1 MLGDGINVTPKVNK
15 DIMSETPQN
24 LEQVFESQ
32 LKGLGEELESTV
44 ERFANSEAEKR
55 EELGASIK
63 SLEASIEEV
72 KANLEEERRGHLP
85 GVEAATPESGQ
96 EGFSMA
102 RACRALARKDF
113 SDAPY
118 EQEVFANMKEKA
130 MSAGVDPS
138 GGYIVPEDAIS
149 AVIERLKANV
159 IAYELGARDLPCTGV
174 PVTIPKLTSSATGY
188 WVSEN
193 STITASDLGFE
204 QINMT
209 PKTVAGRVILS
220 NLLLET
226 STPTADAIIE
236 EDLASQLGLALDLGV
251 LDGSAGGG
259 AGEPVGI
266 MQTAGVGTFAT
277 SLTTG
282 AAPTV
287 PEMMEALDDLANA
300 NALRGRLGWALH
312 PLALS
317 KIRQITVNGAGAS
330 VPITAVS
337 TSEGFSETL
346 FGYPFR
352 VSTQMTAP
360 TGGADTRSMLFG
372 NFDDVIVAR
381 WGGLR
386 ILASDTSDDAF
397 SKDQTHIRATMRCDV
412 ALRHPESF
420 TYAN

>member
-1 MLGDGINVTPKVNK
+1 MDTPNNLQQAFEQQLDTLG
-15 DIMSETPQN
+15 
-24 LEQVFESQ
+24 
-32 LKGLGEELESTV
+32 
-44 ERFANSEAEKR
+44 
-55 EELGASIK
+55 K
-63 SLEASIEEV
+63 SLENTIEEWRNAEADQRSALKDQITALEGAVDEV
-72 KANLEEERRGHLP
+72 KANLAEEKRSHLP
-85 GVEAATPESGQ
+85 GVEVAQGQ
-96 EGFSMA
+96 ERDAFSMA

-113 SDAPY
+113 ADAPY
-118 EQEVFANMKEKA
+118 EAEVFAAMKEKA

-138 GGYIVPEDAIS
+138 GGYIVPEDAI
-149 AVIERLKANV
+149 AQVIERLKANV
-159 IAYELGARDLPCTGV
+159 IAYELGARDLPATGS

-193 STITASDLGFE
+193 ASITASDLGFE
-204 QINMT
+204 QVNMT

-220 NLLLET
+220 NMLLET
-226 STPTADAIIE
+226 STPTADSIIE
-236 EDLASQLGLALDLGV
+236 EDLASQLGLAMDAGILN
-251 LDGSAGGG
+251 GSGA
-259 AGEPVGI
+259 AGEPEGI
-266 MQTAGVGTFAT
+266 MQTAGVGQFTT

-287 PEMMEALDDLANA
+287 PQMMEALDDLATA

-317 KIRQITVNGAGAS
+317 KIRQITVDGAGAS

-337 TSEGFSETL
+337 TSEGFAETL

-386 ILASDTSDDAF
+386 LLASDTSDDAF